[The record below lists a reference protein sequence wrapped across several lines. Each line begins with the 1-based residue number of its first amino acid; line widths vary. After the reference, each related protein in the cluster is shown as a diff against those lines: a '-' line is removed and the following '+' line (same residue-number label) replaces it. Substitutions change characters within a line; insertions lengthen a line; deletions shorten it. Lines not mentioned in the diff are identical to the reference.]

1 MKRSN
6 FYSKYLVALLLG
18 ALIFQVGCK
27 RESGYYKQENINTGT
42 DLNMYDYLK
51 SKPGVYDSLLLL
63 IDAFKMQAYLKDSS
77 VTLFAPSNSSF
88 QTALL
93 NLNNIRRAQN
103 KPAVFL
109 KDIVK
114 GTTLIKKDLA
124 KAKADSMNL
133 DTMVSRYIIRG
144 LFKSTDFSIGDGQG
158 LTSARSAYPM
168 HGKRL
173 YADAQGWQN
182 GGSEVIEFANTK
194 RSVFVPNWAT
204 TTTSSVNIQAKNG
217 VIHLLEPDHVFGFDE
232 FSRRLTLIPPPKNLI
247 LDDMAAWRT
256 AVATQPVPPP
266 KPYSVIFNGP
276 YQDGQVSAGE
286 RIDKLFDNNIL
297 TKFISQFIENNNAP
311 IKMTYSFYTGPVVAN
326 VYTVGSAND
335 AKARDPKSWKLE
347 GSLDGTNW
355 VQLDTRQDQVFN
367 SRFET
372 KIYDF
377 NNTEAYKYYRL
388 TILSNLGDNLF
399 QLAEWTM
406 NYREV
411 FN

>member
-51 SKPGVYDSLLLL
+51 SKAGVYDSLLFL
-63 IDAFKMQAYLKDSS
+63 IDAFKMKSYLTDSS

-103 KPAVFL
+103 KNAVFL
-109 KDIVK
+109 KDIVV
-114 GTTLIKKDLA
+114 GTTSVKRDLA
-124 KAKADSMNL
+124 KKKADSMNL

-144 LFKSTDFSIGDGQG
+144 LFKSADFSVGDGRA
-158 LTSARSAYPM
+158 LIAARSAFPM
-168 HGKRL
+168 HGRRL

-204 TTTSSVNIQAKNG
+204 TSTSSVNIQAKNG
-217 VIHLLEPDHVFGFDE
+217 VVHLLEPDHVFGFDE

-247 LDDMAAWRT
+247 LDDMAAYKK
-256 AVATQPVPPP
+256 ALVENPGLP
-266 KPYSVIFNGP
+266 KPFSVKFNGT
-276 YQDGQVSAGE
+276 YEDGQVSGGE

-297 TKFISQFIENNNAP
+297 TKFIARFLEGNNNP
-311 IKMTYSFYTGPVVAN
+311 IKITYSFYSGPQVAN
-326 VYTVGSAND
+326 VYTVSSAND
-335 AKARDPKSWKLE
+335 VKNRDPKAWVLE

-355 VQLDTRQDQVFN
+355 VQLDTRQDQDFN

-377 NNTEAYKYYRL
+377 PNTVAYKYYRL
-388 TILSNLGDNLF
+388 TVVSNLGDNLF
-399 QLAEWTM
+399 QISEWSL

-411 FN
+411 FD

>member
-27 RESGYYKQENINTGT
+27 RESGFYEQENINTGT

-51 SKPGVYDSLLLL
+51 SKPGVYDSLLFL
-63 IDAFKMQAYLKDSS
+63 IDAFKMQSYLKDSS

-88 QTALL
+88 QIALL

-103 KPAVFL
+103 KDAVFL
-109 KDIVK
+109 KDIVV
-114 GTTLIKKDLA
+114 GTTTVTRDLA
-124 KAKADSMNL
+124 KKKADSMNL

-144 LFKSTDFSIGDGQG
+144 LFKSADFSVGDGRP
-158 LTSARSAYPM
+158 LISARSAFPM
-168 HGKRL
+168 HGRRL

-182 GGSEVIEFANTK
+182 GGSEVIEFADTK
-194 RSVFVPNWAT
+194 RSVFVPNWST

-217 VIHLLEPDHVFGFDE
+217 VVHLLEPDHVFGFDE

-247 LDDMAAWRT
+247 LDDMAAYK
-256 AVATQPVPPP
+256 AALVENPNLP
-266 KPYSVIFNGP
+266 KPFSVKFNGT
-276 YQDGQVSAGE
+276 YEDGQVSGGE

-297 TKFISQFIENNNAP
+297 TKFIARFIEGNNNP
-311 IKMTYSFYTGPVVAN
+311 IKITYSFFSGPKVAN
-326 VYTVGSAND
+326 VYTVSSAND
-335 AKARDPKSWKLE
+335 AKLRDPKAWVLD

-355 VQLDTRQDQVFN
+355 VQLDTRQDQDFN

-377 NNTEAYKYYRL
+377 KNTVAYKYYRL
-388 TILSNLGDNLF
+388 TVVSNLGDNLF
-399 QLAEWTM
+399 QMSEWSL

-411 FN
+411 FD

>member
-51 SKPGVYDSLLLL
+51 SKPGVYDSLLFL
-63 IDAFKMQAYLKDSS
+63 IDAFKMKSYLTDSN

-88 QTALL
+88 QIALL

-103 KPAVFL
+103 KDAVFL
-109 KDIVK
+109 KDIVV
-114 GTTLIKKDLA
+114 GTTTVIRDLA
-124 KAKADSMNL
+124 KKKADSMNL

-144 LFKSTDFSIGDGQG
+144 LFKSTDFSVGDGRP
-158 LTSARSAYPM
+158 LVSARSAFPM
-168 HGKRL
+168 HGKRV

-217 VIHLLEPDHVFGFDE
+217 VVHLLEPDHVFGFDE

-247 LDDMAAWRT
+247 LDDMAAWK
-256 AVATQPVPPP
+256 AALVADPTLP
-266 KPYSVIFNGP
+266 KPYSVKFNGT
-276 YQDGQVSAGE
+276 YEDGQVSGGE

-297 TKFISQFIENNNAP
+297 TKFIARFVEGNNNP
-311 IKMTYSFYTGPVVAN
+311 IKITYSFYGGPKVAN
-326 VYTVGSAND
+326 VYTISSAND
-335 AKARDPKSWKLE
+335 AKLRDPKSWVLD

-355 VQLDTRQDQVFN
+355 VQLDTRQDQDFN

-377 NNTEAYKYYRL
+377 KNTVAYKYYRL
-388 TILSNLGDNLF
+388 TVVTNLGDNLF
-399 QLAEWTM
+399 QMAEWSL

-411 FN
+411 FE

>member
-27 RESGYYKQENINTGT
+27 REAGYYKQENINTGT

-51 SKPGVYDSLLLL
+51 SKTGVYDSLLFL
-63 IDAFKMQAYLKDSS
+63 IDAFKMKAYLTDSN

-88 QTALL
+88 QTAML

-103 KPAVFL
+103 KNAVFL
-109 KDIVK
+109 REIVV
-114 GTTLIKKDLA
+114 GTTTVKKELA
-124 KAKADSMNL
+124 KKKADSMNL

-144 LFKSTDFSIGDGQG
+144 LFKSGDFSVGDGRE
-158 LTSARSAYPM
+158 LISARSAFPM

-232 FSRRLTLIPPPKNLI
+232 FSRRLTLIPPPKNLV
-247 LDDMAAWRT
+247 LEDMNAWKT
-256 AVATQPVPPP
+256 AVATLPVAPP
-266 KPYSVIFNGP
+266 KPYGVTFNGD
-276 YQDGQVSAGE
+276 YIDGQVSAGE
-286 RIDKLFDNNIL
+286 KIDKLFDNNVL
-297 TKFISQFIENNNAP
+297 TKFIARFLEGGNAP
-311 IKMTYSFYTGPVVAN
+311 IKMTYSFYVKPQVAN
-326 VYTVGSAND
+326 VYTIASAND
-335 AKARDPKSWKLE
+335 VKARDMKSWKLE

-355 VQLDTRQDQVFN
+355 VQLDTRQDQDFN

-377 NNTEAYKYYRL
+377 PNTVAYRHYRL

-399 QLAEWTM
+399 QMSEWSL
-406 NYREV
+406 NFREV
-411 FN
+411 F